1 MFAEIVPFGR
11 ARVIK
16 PNILKDTSIEALTKT
31 KYADFTEIELI
42 EKSKQDKRYFKPLY
56 EKYYEQIF
64 RTVFARVQD
73 FDLCAEITSEA
84 FSKTLANI
92 EKFKYKGYPF
102 SAWLT
107 RIAINCCYDHFRA
120 LKKNRTVSLDKYTT
134 HDLSFEIELD
144 ESDKELWLAMLPDVL
159 EKLKPKDL
167 ELIEMR
173 FFESKSFAEIAYI
186 LDITEGNA
194 KTRTYRVLKRMKK
207 HFKQSTR

>member
-1 MFAEIVPFGR
+1 MA
-11 ARVIK
+11 
-16 PNILKDTSIEALTKT
+16 KT
-31 KYADFTEIELI
+31 KFSELTEIELI
-42 EKSKQDKRYFKPLY
+42 EKSKQDKSYFKPLY

-64 RTVFARVQD
+64 RLVFARVQD
-73 FDLCAEITSEA
+73 VELTAEITSEA
-84 FSKTLANI
+84 FSKTLGNI
-92 EKFKYKGYPF
+92 QKFIYKGYPF

-120 LKKNRTVSLDKYTT
+120 LKKSRTVSLEKYTT
-134 HDLSFEIELD
+134 HDIAFEIELD
-144 ESDKELWLAMLPDVL
+144 DQDKELWLAMLPDVL

-207 HFKQSTR
+207 HFKQSTK